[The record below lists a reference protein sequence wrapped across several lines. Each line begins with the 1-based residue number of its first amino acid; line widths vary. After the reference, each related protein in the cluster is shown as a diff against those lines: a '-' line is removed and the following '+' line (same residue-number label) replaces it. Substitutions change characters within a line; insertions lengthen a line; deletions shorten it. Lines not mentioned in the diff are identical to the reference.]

1 MSAAPASVPAHDRR
15 YVAPIWHTIGLLILL
30 AVPVARGIS
39 QQSLGSPNS
48 QIFSSHSQVFVR
60 FYIPVLIYEWVLAA
74 YVYWGIRRSGMT
86 LRELIGGRWTRTTDF
101 FRDFG
106 RAVGFL
112 VAGVLVM
119 SMIIKLLGPI
129 HAKAINVILP
139 LGGREVAVWV
149 VISLTAGFVEELVYR
164 GYLQTQFSRFGMP
177 AGLAILTQAIIFGA
191 GHAYEGWQKAVA
203 ITCFAIFAGVVAA
216 WRRSLRPNMMG
227 HAMMDLLAAVTHTA

>member
-1 MSAAPASVPAHDRR
+1 MTAAAASVPVHDQR
-15 YVAPIWHTIGLLILL
+15 YIAPIWHTIGLLILL
-30 AVPVARGIS
+30 SVPIVRGIY
-39 QQSLGSPNS
+39 QQSFGSPNS

-86 LRELIGGRWTRTTDF
+86 VRELIGGRWARATDLL
-101 FRDFG
+101 RDLG
-106 RAVGFL
+106 LGIGFL
-112 VAGVLVM
+112 VAGVLCM
-119 SMIIKLLGPI
+119 SVIIHLLGPG

-139 LGGREVAVWV
+139 QGGRELAVWV

-177 AGLAILTQAIIFGA
+177 VALAIMTQAVIFGA

-203 ITCFAIFAGVVAA
+203 ITFFAIFAGVVAV
-216 WRRSLRPNMMG
+216 WRRSLRPNMIG
-227 HAMMDLLAAVTHTA
+227 HAMMDLLAAVTRTA

>member
-1 MSAAPASVPAHDRR
+1 MSAAAAPVPIQQQRI
-15 YVAPIWHTIGLLILL
+15 APVWHTIGLLILL
-30 AVPVARGIS
+30 SVPIVRGIY
-39 QQSLGSPNS
+39 QQSLGGPNS
-48 QIFSSHSQVFVR
+48 QIFSNHSQVFLR
-60 FYIPVLIYEWVLAA
+60 FYIPVLIYEWALAA
-74 YVYWGIRRSGMT
+74 YVYWGIRRGGTT
-86 LRELIGGRWTRTTDF
+86 LRELIGGRWARATDF

-106 RAVGFL
+106 LAVGFL
-112 VAGVLVM
+112 VAGVLCM

-139 LGGREVAVWV
+139 QGARELAVWA

-177 AGLAILTQAIIFGA
+177 VALAILTQAIIFGA

-203 ITCFAIFAGVVAA
+203 ITFFAIFAGIVAA

-227 HAMMDLLAAVTHTA
+227 HAMMDLLAAVTRTA

>member
-1 MSAAPASVPAHDRR
+1 MSAAAAPVPIQQQRIASV
-15 YVAPIWHTIGLLILL
+15 WHTIGLLILL
-30 AVPVARGIS
+30 SVPIVRGIY
-39 QQSLGSPNS
+39 QQSLGGPNS
-48 QIFSSHSQVFVR
+48 QIFSNHSQVFLR

-74 YVYWGIRRSGMT
+74 YVYWGIRRGGTT
-86 LRELIGGRWTRTTDF
+86 LRELIGGRWARATDF

-106 RAVGFL
+106 LAVGFL
-112 VAGVLVM
+112 VAGVLCM

-139 LGGREVAVWV
+139 QGARELAVWA

-177 AGLAILTQAIIFGA
+177 VALAILTQAIIFGA

-203 ITCFAIFAGVVAA
+203 ITFFAIFAGIVAA

-227 HAMMDLLAAVTHTA
+227 HAMMDLLAAVTRTA

>member
-1 MSAAPASVPAHDRR
+1 MSAAAAPVPIQQQRIASV
-15 YVAPIWHTIGLLILL
+15 WHTIGLLILL
-30 AVPVARGIS
+30 SVPIVRGIY
-39 QQSLGSPNS
+39 QQSLGGPNS
-48 QIFSSHSQVFVR
+48 QIFSNHSQVFLR

-74 YVYWGIRRSGMT
+74 YVYWGIRRGKTT
-86 LRELIGGRWTRTTDF
+86 LRELIGGRWARATDF

-106 RAVGFL
+106 LAVGFL
-112 VAGVLVM
+112 VAGVLCM

-139 LGGREVAVWV
+139 QGGRELAVWA

-177 AGLAILTQAIIFGA
+177 VALAILTQAIIFGA
-191 GHAYEGWQKAVA
+191 GHVYEGWQKAVA
-203 ITCFAIFAGVVAA
+203 ITFFAIFAGIVAA

-227 HAMMDLLAAVTHTA
+227 HAMMDLLAAVTRTA

>member
-1 MSAAPASVPAHDRR
+1 MSAAAAPVPIQQQRI
-15 YVAPIWHTIGLLILL
+15 APVWHTIGLLILL
-30 AVPVARGIS
+30 SVPIVRGIY
-39 QQSLGSPNS
+39 QQSLGGPNS
-48 QIFSSHSQVFVR
+48 QIFSNHSQVFLR

-74 YVYWGIRRSGMT
+74 YVYWGIRRGGTT
-86 LRELIGGRWTRTTDF
+86 LRELIGGRWARATDF

-106 RAVGFL
+106 LAVGFL
-112 VAGVLVM
+112 VAGVLCM

-139 LGGREVAVWV
+139 QGARELAVWA

-177 AGLAILTQAIIFGA
+177 VALAILTQAIIFGA

-203 ITCFAIFAGVVAA
+203 ITFFAIFAGIVAA

-227 HAMMDLLAAVTHTA
+227 HAMMDLLAAVTRTA

>member
-1 MSAAPASVPAHDRR
+1 MSAAAAPVPIQQQRI
-15 YVAPIWHTIGLLILL
+15 APVWHTIGLLILL
-30 AVPVARGIS
+30 SVPIVRGIY
-39 QQSLGSPNS
+39 QQSLGSPTS

-74 YVYWGIRRSGMT
+74 YVYWGIRRSGMS
-86 LRELIGGRWTRTTDF
+86 LQQLIGGRWARTTDF
-101 FRDFG
+101 LRDLG
-106 RAVGFL
+106 LAGGFL
-112 VAGVLVM
+112 VAGVLGM
-119 SMIIKLLGPI
+119 TIIIHLLGPG

-139 LGGREVAVWV
+139 QGGRELAVWV

-177 AGLAILTQAIIFGA
+177 VALAILAQAVIFGA
-191 GHAYEGWQKAVA
+191 GHAYEGWQRAIA

-227 HAMMDLLAAVTHTA
+227 HAMMDLFAAVTRTA

>member
-1 MSAAPASVPAHDRR
+1 MSAAAAPVPIQQQRIASV
-15 YVAPIWHTIGLLILL
+15 WHTIGLLILL
-30 AVPVARGIS
+30 SVPIVRGIY
-39 QQSLGSPNS
+39 QQSLGGPNS
-48 QIFSSHSQVFVR
+48 QIFSNHSQVFLR
-60 FYIPVLIYEWVLAA
+60 FYIPVLIYEWVLAV
-74 YVYWGIRRSGMT
+74 YVYWGIRRGGTT
-86 LRELIGGRWTRTTDF
+86 LRELIGGRWARATDF

-106 RAVGFL
+106 LAVGFL
-112 VAGVLVM
+112 VAGVLCM

-139 LGGREVAVWV
+139 QGGRELAVWA

-177 AGLAILTQAIIFGA
+177 VALAILTQAIIFGA

-203 ITCFAIFAGVVAA
+203 ITFFAIFAGIVAA

-227 HAMMDLLAAVTHTA
+227 HAMMDLLAAVTRTA

>member
-1 MSAAPASVPAHDRR
+1 MSAAAAPVPIQQQRIASV
-15 YVAPIWHTIGLLILL
+15 WHTIGLLILL
-30 AVPVARGIS
+30 SVPIVRGIY
-39 QQSLGSPNS
+39 QQSLGGPNS
-48 QIFSSHSQVFVR
+48 QIFSNHSQVFLR
-60 FYIPVLIYEWVLAA
+60 FYIPVLIYEWVLAV
-74 YVYWGIRRSGMT
+74 YVYWGIRRGGTT
-86 LRELIGGRWTRTTDF
+86 LRELIGGRWARATDF

-106 RAVGFL
+106 LAVGFL
-112 VAGVLVM
+112 VAGVLCM

-139 LGGREVAVWV
+139 QGGRELAVWT

-177 AGLAILTQAIIFGA
+177 VALAILTQAIIFGA

-203 ITCFAIFAGVVAA
+203 ITFFAIFAGIVAA

-227 HAMMDLLAAVTHTA
+227 HAMMDLLAAVTRTA